1 LRRGEW
7 RFGVAFSGVGIALIA
22 FSLWVGIWWL
32 FLWPAI
38 SLFVVSAGYLW
49 GTAYLF
55 GKRHDGARS
64 ILASM
69 VLLPYTI
76 VAHVVWRAQCL
87 LIREV
92 AYHVVNDELIVARR
106 LFGHEMP
113 DHVEALLDLT
123 SEFRDPSE
131 IQAHPGYR
139 CLPILDGGSIS
150 AEELVPAL
158 RNLRPSP
165 GKRVLIH
172 CANGHGR
179 TGMAG
184 AAWLILH
191 GYATTAEEAVATLKH
206 VRPGVMLKMGQWEVV
221 RAIELA
227 ALNREDQR
235 TMVTSSSRD

>member
-1 LRRGEW
+1 MRRGEW
-7 RFGVAFSGVGIALIA
+7 RFGVAFSGVAIALIG
-22 FSLWVGIWWL
+22 FSLWMGMWWL

-38 SLFVVSAGYLW
+38 SLFVVSAGYFW

-55 GKRHDGARS
+55 GKRHDGSRS
-64 ILASM
+64 VLASV

-87 LIREV
+87 LIRE
-92 AYHVVNDELIVARR
+92 AAFHVVNDKLIVARR

-113 DHVEALLDLT
+113 DDVEALLDLT
-123 SEFRDPSE
+123 SEFRDPAA
-131 IQAHPGYR
+131 IRAHPGYR

-150 AEELVPAL
+150 AEELVSAL
-158 RNLRPSP
+158 RNLKPSP

-191 GYATTAEEAVATLKH
+191 GYATTANEAVARLQH
-206 VRPGVMLKMGQWEVV
+206 VRPGVKLKMGQWEVV
-221 RAIELA
+221 RAVEEKYRKIE
-227 ALNREDQR
+227 D
-235 TMVTSSSRD
+235 SRPLPPLD